1 VAPSS
6 DKEASPRAISLFS
19 GAGGMDAGVSKANFE
34 ILACLEIDPHCCN
47 TLRANSGSLGDPKVI
62 EGDIREVDP
71 GALMD
76 ELGLQPGELELLT
89 GGPPCQSFSQI
100 GKRGSL
106 DDERGPLVFEM
117 VRFAKA
123 LRPQAILMEQVKGLK
138 TAKDLRGRRGGV
150 FEKLLESF
158 AAIGYSV
165 TWRVLNSADYGVP
178 QTRERLF
185 IVALSEEEAAG
196 QVRFDFPEPTHGAA
210 DAADE
215 LLSRPRDPH
224 LTLGD
229 VLADLG
235 SPPRKNGTI
244 PPDSHVDITPAGDLR
259 RIQGVP
265 EGKWLSGQLQLPV
278 EQRGRLSRK
287 DTTKFRRL
295 DRERPSL
302 TLRCG
307 EIFFHPLE
315 DRYLTPRE
323 YLLLHG
329 YPKTYVLRGPI
340 RGRSGQVRDLDQHRQ
355 VANSVPPPVARALA
369 ERIRSSLAWDV
380 STRSLATQR

>member
-1 VAPSS
+1 
-6 DKEASPRAISLFS
+6 
-19 GAGGMDAGVSKANFE
+19 MDVGVSQADFE
-34 ILACLEIDPHCCN
+34 ILACLEIDPHCCD
-47 TLRANSGSLGDPKVI
+47 TLRANCDTLTQPKII
-62 EGDIREVDP
+62 EGDIRQVDP
-71 GALMD
+71 EALME
-76 ELGLQPGELELLT
+76 ELALQPGELDLLC

-106 DDERGPLVFEM
+106 EDERGLLVFEM

-123 LRPQAILMEQVKGLK
+123 LRPRAILMEQVKGLK
-138 TAKDLRGRRGGV
+138 TAKGRRGGRGGV
-150 FEKLLESF
+150 FEKLLKSF
-158 AAIGYSV
+158 ADIGYSV
-165 TWRVLNSADYGVP
+165 SWRVLNSADYGVP

-185 IVALSEEEAAG
+185 IVALSEEGREAAG
-196 QVRFDFPEPTHGAA
+196 ATAFQFPEPTHRAA

-215 LLSRPRDPH
+215 LLPERDPH

-244 PPDSHVDITPAGDLR
+244 PQDSHVDITPDGDLR
-259 RIQGVP
+259 RISGVP
-265 EGKWLSGQLQLPV
+265 EGKWLSGQLHLPL

-295 DRERPSL
+295 AREKPSL

-323 YLLLHG
+323 YLRLHG
-329 YPKTYVLRGPI
+329 YPKSYVLRGPI

-369 ERIRSSLAWDV
+369 QRIKSSLAWEA
-380 STRSLATQR
+380 SSRSLATPR